1 MSKNRDSGP
10 ILVTGGAGY
19 VGREIVALLL
29 ETTDRHIVVID
40 NFSKGRIENV
50 GTLPGAK
57 DRLTVIHADIRDERV
72 IDKILINHKPKE
84 IFHLAAIVD
93 AFATNRKGKD
103 EECMEVNYRAAL
115 SLARGAKTHGV
126 KIFIYQ
132 STVSLY
138 SRGEE
143 IREDGEQKPLST
155 YGISKALAEKE
166 ILALNDSTFLT
177 VALRPATVVGFNT
190 GFRYETIFN
199 QACIKAVYGIP
210 LVFFESALEGKKTY
224 LSVRDNARA
233 LLFSI
238 EHIEK
243 MQGKAF
249 NVTSFHCSLKELSL
263 LIKKYHGAFT
273 YDVIKEGHINQQV
286 YTISSDA
293 LKTLGFIPEGTA
305 ETIVRDTVASLKKE
319 KELLSHL

>member
-1 MSKNRDSGP
+1 MSKNRDVGP
-10 ILVTGGAGY
+10 VLVTGGAGY
-19 VGREIVALLL
+19 VGREVVALLL
-29 ETTDRHIVVID
+29 AETDGHIIVVD
-40 NFSKGRIENV
+40 NFSKGRIENI
-50 GTLPGAK
+50 GTLPGAEG
-57 DRLTVIHADIRDERV
+57 RLTILHADIRDEEV
-72 IDKILINHKPKE
+72 INNILTRYKPRAVL
-84 IFHLAAIVD
+84 HLAAIVD

-115 SLARGAKTHGV
+115 SLAKQAKASGV

-166 ILALNDSTFLT
+166 ILALNDTSFLT
-177 VALRPATVVGFNT
+177 AALRPATVVGFNT

-224 LSVRDNARA
+224 LSVHDNAQA

-238 EHIEK
+238 RHIEQIK
-243 MQGKAF
+243 GKAF
-249 NVTSFHCSLKELSL
+249 NVTSFHASLKELSL

-273 YDVIKEGHINQQV
+273 YEVIKEGHINQQV
-286 YTISSDA
+286 YTINSDA
-293 LKTLGFIPEGTA
+293 LKALGFIPKGTA
-305 ETIVRDTVASLKKE
+305 EMVVRDTVASLKKE
-319 KELLSHL
+319 KEFLTYL